1 MAKYLTRDTILL
13 RRAIR
18 GPLLRSLFEKM
29 FNVLQGIRLKSF
41 RGLRPCI

>member
-1 MAKYLTRDTILL
+1 MAKYLTWDTILL

-18 GPLLRSLFEKM
+18 GPLLHSLFVKM
-29 FNVLQGIRLKSF
+29 FNALQGIRLKSF